1 MGLTTITKTMQGYMA
16 QRKNK
21 LNRQSRKKANLDER
35 EFRSEQKKHSTRHI
49 NPQRFSHKFA
59 GSGQRR
65 GDYEL

>member
-1 MGLTTITKTMQGYMA
+1 MA